1 MHTSPTCHF
10 INQLLLVFYSFKKKK
25 KENKGEKRKKYE
37 KEKKI
42 KQQFLKDREA
52 NSMVWLLV
60 SKKRK
65 QNSKDICM
73 RNIASVFC
81 VLISI
86 NKSSFCLIT
95 FGNVAFRSA
104 FLNIILFFT
113 IEALVSGRHQLI
125 KEIKWNELLFHFKE

>member
-60 SKKRK
+60 SKKKETKLKGHLYAKYSLR
-65 QNSKDICM
+65 
-73 RNIASVFC
+73 
-81 VLISI
+81 VL
-86 NKSSFCLIT
+86 CT
-95 FGNVAFRSA
+95 
-104 FLNIILFFT
+104 
-113 IEALVSGRHQLI
+113 H
-125 KEIKWNELLFHFKE
+125 